1 MAGKRGKF
9 KRGGRAHADH
19 GSEGP
24 SQSAGEKGAHSTAY
38 AGGESNVAKEAKKTT
53 DAFKKGG
60 KVMGKKSKARMDKY
74 ARGGRAG
81 KSPFSSARI
90 KENTASCK

>member
-1 MAGKRGKF
+1 MAGKAAKF
-9 KRGGRAHADH
+9 KRGGRESGGGKDQSEMGHRGKYNAAD
-19 GSEGP
+19 SE
-24 SQSAGEKGAHSTAY
+24 
-38 AGGESNVAKEAKKTT
+38 VMKEAESK
-53 DAFKKGG
+53 DNGFKKGG